1 MSDQL
6 IRLGHS
12 PDPDDAFMFYALAKD
27 MIPTDGFRFE
37 HELNDIETLNRWA
50 VEGRLEVTAI
60 SVHAY
65 AYLADKYRL
74 LPHGA
79 SMGEQ
84 YGPIV
89 VARESMSVA
98 DLAGKTI
105 AVPGLWTSAY
115 LELQLAIG
123 KVANPILV
131 PFDEI
136 LNTVERGEADA
147 GLVIHEGQLTYQKQ
161 GLQLVLD
168 LGEWWHE
175 LTGGLPLP
183 LGANAVRRDLG
194 EETMVRLSKVLYDS
208 IKFGLDHRADALD
221 YAGGFGRGLNDDLT
235 DRFVGMYVND
245 RTLDYGDEGRA
256 AVAELLDRAAA
267 AKLIPAAVPVDWVP

>member
-1 MSDQL
+1 MSEQL

-12 PDPDDAFMFYALAKD
+12 PDPDDAFMFYALAAGA
-27 MIPTDGFRFE
+27 IPTDGFRFE
-37 HELNDIETLNRWA
+37 HLLRDIQTLNEWA
-50 VEGRLEVTAI
+50 AAGELEVTAI

-65 AYLADKYRL
+65 AYVADKYRL

-79 SMGEQ
+79 SMGER

-89 VARESMSVA
+89 VAREPMA
-98 DLAGKTI
+98 PQDLRGVVI
-105 AVPGLWTSAY
+105 AVPGLMTSAF

-123 KVANPILV
+123 RIADPLVV

-136 LNTVERGEADA
+136 LETVASGRADA
-147 GLVIHEGQLTYQKQ
+147 GLVIHEGQLTYPAM
-161 GLQLVLD
+161 GLELVID

-194 EETMVRLSKVLYDS
+194 EDVMRRLSVLLRES
-208 IKFGLDHRADALD
+208 IRFGLDHRQDALE
-221 YAGGFGRGLNDDLT
+221 YAGKYGRGLNDDLT

-245 RTLDYGDEGRA
+245 RTLDYGDDGRA
-256 AVAELLDRAAA
+256 AVAELLRRAAEA
-267 AKLIPAAVPVDWVP
+267 GLIPAAVPVDFID